1 VFPHET
7 FVDTALCKIRNDS
20 QYYFDDI
27 FKNLK
32 DLVDPTKFLFKM
44 LFIHLLVLELIE
56 DILLIEPTFPI
67 QLRV

>member
-1 VFPHET
+1 M
-7 FVDTALCKIRNDS
+7 DTALCKILYDS
-20 QYYFDDI
+20 QYYFDNI
-27 FKNLK
+27 FKNLN

-44 LFIHLLVLELIE
+44 HFIHLFVLELIE

>member
-1 VFPHET
+1 
-7 FVDTALCKIRNDS
+7 VDMALCKILYDS
-20 QYYFDDI
+20 QYCFDNI

-32 DLVDPTKFLFKM
+32 DLVDPTKFLFIM
-44 LFIHLLVLELIE
+44 HFIHLLVLELIE